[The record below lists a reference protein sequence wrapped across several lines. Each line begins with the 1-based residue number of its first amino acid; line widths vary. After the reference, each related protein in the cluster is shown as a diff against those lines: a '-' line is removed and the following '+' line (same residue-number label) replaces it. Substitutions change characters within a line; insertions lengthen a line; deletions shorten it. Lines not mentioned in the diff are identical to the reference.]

1 MDKYIVFLAA
11 GKWQEP
17 WVTYLKGKG
26 HKILLVDP
34 NENPVCRKHSDL
46 YFRCDVKNSA
56 AIKDY
61 IEQNNILV
69 EFFTT
74 DQTDVSTIPVA
85 WLSDY
90 FRTPGNPL
98 EVVKRFTNKYESREF
113 VRANFGDDH
122 IPAFQKVATAEE
134 VVRFV
139 EALEHRKAILKPAD
153 AQSSRGIFLVDG
165 TSNPEFIEQAV
176 EEALPFTQEDYLI
189 IEEFVEGV
197 EITVEGLMT
206 PNGHKTLAGSRKKH
220 FRTGIASELAYQLE
234 TDSGLWE
241 AIIKFHD
248 AVVDRTGLKMGIT
261 HTEYIIDEQRKTFH
275 LVEMACR
282 GGGSLIPSAIVPW
295 VSGVNLYD
303 VFYAQLTRQEIT
315 AEMLEE
321 YPVKKGGSLHFF
333 EFPSGKVESILG
345 TELANELEGVL
356 RMELEFNPGDTL
368 HPATDDRGRQGF
380 AIVLGEN
387 REQVNDTIKEIYELV
402 SIEYQ
407 QENEPVTI

>member
-1 MDKYIVFLAA
+1 MNKYVVFLAA

-61 IEQNNILV
+61 IDKNNIQV

-113 VRANFGDDH
+113 VRAHFGEDH
-122 IPAFQKVATAEE
+122 IPAFQKVATAKE

-139 EALEHRKAILKPAD
+139 ESLEHGKAILKPAD

-165 TSNPEFIEQAV
+165 TSKPEFIEQAV
-176 EEALPFTQEDYLI
+176 EEALSFTQEDYLI

-197 EITVEGLMT
+197 EITVEGIMT

-220 FRTGIASELAYQLE
+220 FRTGIASELAYHLE

-241 AIIKFHD
+241 EITAFHN
-248 AVVDRTGLKMGIT
+248 AVVDRTGLNMGIT

-303 VFYAQLTRQEIT
+303 VFYAQLTGQEIT
-315 AEMLEE
+315 DEMLEE
-321 YPVKKGGSLHFF
+321 YPLKKGGSLHFF
-333 EFPSGKVESILG
+333 EFPSGKVEAILG
-345 TELANELEGVL
+345 TELAKQLEGVL
-356 RMELEFNPGDTL
+356 RMELEFNPGDIL

-387 REQVNDTIKEIYELV
+387 QEQVNDTIKEIYELI
-402 SIEYQ
+402 SIRYEHD
-407 QENEPVTI
+407 NEPVTI